1 MISRIGVSIILLLLA
16 ILHIAFAITNFGF
29 VDGRGDLNVLAE
41 GIGAAIAGIALL
53 WAAVQLIRGIESWR
67 PLLIAGA
74 IFVSTMIISIA
85 TDASDPPMLLVS
97 LVAPLVAVLGLT
109 ASRRGSTPRVEPSSR
124 Q

>member
-16 ILHIAFAITNFGF
+16 ILHIAFAATNFKF
-29 VDGRGDLNVLAE
+29 VDGRDDLNVMAE

-53 WAAVQLIRGIESWR
+53 WAAVQFSRGIEPWR
-67 PLLIAGA
+67 PLLLAGG

-85 TDASDPPMLLVS
+85 TGASDPQMLLVS
-97 LVAPLVAVLGLT
+97 LIAPLVAVLGLA
-109 ASRRGSTPRVEPSSR
+109 ASRRGSTRRVEPSSR